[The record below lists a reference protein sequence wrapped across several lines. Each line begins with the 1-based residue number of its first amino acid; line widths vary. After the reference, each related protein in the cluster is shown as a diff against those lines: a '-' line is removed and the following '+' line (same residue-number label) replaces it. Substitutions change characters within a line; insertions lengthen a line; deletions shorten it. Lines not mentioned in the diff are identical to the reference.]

1 MNAMSDKLASVGP
14 ELIVLL
20 GACGCLG
27 LGLSASAQA
36 RRATAWLAAAT
47 LVLAGA
53 FAWMGPMGVA
63 SVGGVDGVV
72 AQDAMLPGVTT
83 TYVKL
88 AVVGLGL
95 LLLAVAA
102 GVPEGLRQVREA
114 EEDTARGRPFEPG
127 DTMRGEFFAFFLLS
141 LAGVMLCAGASDLV
155 WLFMALELTSLPTY
169 VMVAMS
175 RDDSRAREAAVKY
188 FFLGALAA
196 AVFLYGFVLIY
207 GVTGTTD
214 FAGIRR
220 VMSAGLPTPALL
232 VVGLVL
238 AVIGVS
244 FKIAAVPMHFYA
256 ADVYEGAA
264 TPVTAFLAVVPKT
277 AGFVALIGLMGLV
290 GGLDEDSYRPVTWLL
305 WLMAAS
311 TMTIGNVLGLLQQN
325 VKRLLAYSSVAH
337 SGYMLV
343 GLLAATSAGLS
354 VSSPVVE
361 SPETSTGATQF
372 ALGDG
377 VAGVLFYLVA
387 YSLATVGAFAV
398 LGCVSQR
405 GREASTFDDIAGLG
419 RRHPMAGVVLVAS
432 LLSLIGLPPLV
443 GFMGKIYLFGAAVRH
458 GYVVLVVIGVLNSAV
473 SGVYY
478 LRIAAAC
485 YFDEPS
491 DDTSVAPLNA
501 RWIGASVAALGAV
514 LLGLVAG
521 PLVHAAKNASSHPQR
536 PVSSFVSNLAD

>member
-1 MNAMSDKLASVGP
+1 MNATSDKLALIRP
-14 ELIVLL
+14 ELIMLL

-36 RRATAWLAAAT
+36 RRATVWLAAAT

-53 FAWMGPMGVA
+53 FVWMGPMGIGVGE
-63 SVGGVDGVV
+63 SGGVEAVV
-72 AQDAMLPGVTT
+72 GHEAMLPWVTT
-83 TYVKL
+83 RYIKL

-95 LLLAVAA
+95 LLLAVTA
-102 GVPEGLRQVREA
+102 GVPEHIRQVRQA
-114 EEDTARGRPFEPG
+114 EEDTTRGRPFEPG
-127 DTMRGEFFAFFLLS
+127 DSMRGEFFAFFILS
-141 LAGVMLCAGASDLV
+141 LVGVMLCAGASDLV

-175 RDDSRAREAAVKY
+175 RDDGRAREAAVKY

-207 GVTGTTD
+207 GVTGSTD
-214 FAGIRR
+214 FTTIRR
-220 VMSAGLPTPALL
+220 VMGPTEPTPTLL

-244 FKIAAVPMHFYA
+244 FKIAAVPMHFYV

-264 TPVTAFLAVVPKT
+264 VPVTAFLAVVPKT
-277 AGFVALIGLMGLV
+277 AGFVALIGLMGLAS
-290 GGLDEDSYRPVTWLL
+290 GLDVESHRPVTWLL
-305 WLMAAS
+305 WGMAAL
-311 TMTIGNVLGLLQQN
+311 TMTIGNVLGLLQRD

-343 GLLAATSAGLS
+343 GLLAAVATNSSESSSAMATS
-354 VSSPVVE
+354 
-361 SPETSTGATQF
+361 GADRF

-398 LGCVSQR
+398 LGCVSKQ
-405 GREASTFDDIAGLG
+405 GREASTLEDLAGLG
-419 RRHPMAGVVLVAS
+419 RRHPFAGAVLVAS

-443 GFMGKIYLFGAAVRH
+443 GFMGKIYLFGAAVQH

-473 SGVYY
+473 SAVYY
-478 LRIAAAC
+478 LRIVAAC
-485 YFDEPS
+485 YFDKPN
-491 DDTSVAPLNA
+491 DDTTIAPLNA
-501 RWIGASVAALGAV
+501 RWLGASVAALGAV
-514 LLGLVAG
+514 LLGLGAG
-521 PLVHAAKNASSHPQR
+521 PLVHAAKNASSHTEKSA
-536 PVSSFVSNLAD
+536 SSLVSNLADR